1 MVVYM
6 QERKSLY
13 ISHNPTHNQTPTI
26 FEEYQYNSN
35 LQVLLLLHVN

>member
-6 QERKSLY
+6 QERKS
-13 ISHNPTHNQTPTI
+13 I